1 MRQKPCAKHRWFSG
15 KISRCH
21 LFQINSASP
30 GFDSRPMQLPFCLS
44 IKLFGHVLVEILRF
58 EVVVVRAKRDGGARP
73 SFLRRCGAWNIIKQS
88 KNIMTMS
95 RTRAATLLLLF
106 ILSLLYVGHCKTS
119 ASYFV
124 ILGAY
129 VCQSP

>member
-1 MRQKPCAKHRWFSG
+1 
-15 KISRCH
+15 
-21 LFQINSASP
+21 
-30 GFDSRPMQLPFCLS
+30 MQLPFCLS

-106 ILSLLYVGHCKTS
+106 I
-119 ASYFV
+119 YFV
-124 ILGAY
+124 VVVRRTL
-129 VCQSP
+129 